1 MRIYEIISR
10 IEKEMDEIKRI
21 LSLTSLRK
29 KPLCDI
35 VDEKNK
41 IIIQVEMPGFSKE
54 SIDIET
60 GKNYVK
66 IKAEEEEEEKKNY
79 ILKERA
85 RRFYRHIELPYEIAE
100 EKAKAKLENGI
111 LEIILPKSKE
121 SRGKKIRVE

>member
-1 MRIYEIISR
+1 MRIYEIIGR
-10 IEKEMDEIKRI
+10 IEKEMDEIKRM
-21 LSLTSLRK
+21 LSLSSLRK

-35 VDEKNK
+35 IEEKNK

-54 SIDIET
+54 NIDIET
-60 GKNYVK
+60 GRNYVK
-66 IKAEEEEEEKKNY
+66 IRAEEKEEKKKNY

-85 RRFYRHIELPYEIAE
+85 RSFYRYIELPYEIEE

-121 SRGKKIRVE
+121 SKGKKIRVE

>member
-1 MRIYEIISR
+1 MIGR
-10 IEKEMDEIKRI
+10 IEKEMEEIKKM
-21 LSLTSLRK
+21 LNLPSFRK

-35 VDEKNK
+35 IDEKDK

-60 GKNYVK
+60 GRNYVK
-66 IKAEEEEEEKKNY
+66 IKAEEKEEKKKNY

-85 RRFYRHIELPYEIAE
+85 RNFYRYIEIPYEVE
-100 EKAKAKLENGI
+100 EENARAKLENGI
-111 LEIILPKSKE
+111 LEITLPKSKR